1 MNCIL
6 FAESASEKHNDM
18 YVNAEFDE
26 LIADLTKNCQV
37 PERVVDLDSLFCG
50 IDIFGDILLLNIDGM
65 NNTIALARIV

>member
-26 LIADLTKNCQV
+26 LIADLIKNCQV
-37 PERVVDLDSLFCG
+37 PERIVDLDSLFCG
-50 IDIFGDILLLNIDGM
+50 IDRFGDILLLNIDGM
-65 NNTIALARIV
+65 DNMIALARII

>member
-26 LIADLTKNCQV
+26 LIADLTENCQV
-37 PERVVDLDSLFCG
+37 SERAVNLDDLFCST
-50 IDIFGDILLLNIDGM
+50 DRFGDILLLNIDGM
-65 NNTIALARIV
+65 DNTIALARIV